1 MFETYQQRCR
11 EKTSNNFHLEDVVY
25 CGGRTVFVQSLKRS
39 AAKIMT
45 REALGSSFDS
55 KLSRVAFIIAVNSSQ
70 SASFRN
76 NITVGKMTF
85 YQFQNNFFCEIGT
98 GQTSPNETSSHKRR
112 KFPQWTK
119 LQINRDFKIRYL

>member
-55 KLSRVAFIIAVNSSQ
+55 KLSRVALLSQ
-70 SASFRN
+70 SILANQHLS
-76 NITVGKMTF
+76 
-85 YQFQNNFFCEIGT
+85 
-98 GQTSPNETSSHKRR
+98 ETISQLER
-112 KFPQWTK
+112 
-119 LQINRDFKIRYL
+119 

>member
-1 MFETYQQRCR
+1 MFETYQHRCR

-25 CGGRTVFVQSLKRS
+25 CGGRTVFGKSLKRS

-55 KLSRVAFIIAVNSSQ
+55 KLSRVTFIIAVNSSQ

-85 YQFQNNFFCEIGT
+85 YQFPKIILFA
-98 GQTSPNETSSHKRR
+98 
-112 KFPQWTK
+112 K
-119 LQINRDFKIRYL
+119 LERAKHPLMKLHRIKGENSLNGLNCK